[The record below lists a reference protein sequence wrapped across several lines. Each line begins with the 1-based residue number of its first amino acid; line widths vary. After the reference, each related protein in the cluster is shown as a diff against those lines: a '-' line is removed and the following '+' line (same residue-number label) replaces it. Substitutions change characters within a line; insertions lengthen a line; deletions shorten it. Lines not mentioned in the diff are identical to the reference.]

1 MTMKRSKEEYKLI
14 EGTSKGILINELEK
28 KSEALYILLNDI
40 VNESDNAK
48 NSKESLEILM
58 DEIWNADTKKI
69 NEILRIALKSPKS

>member
-1 MTMKRSKEEYKLI
+1 MKRSKEEYKLI